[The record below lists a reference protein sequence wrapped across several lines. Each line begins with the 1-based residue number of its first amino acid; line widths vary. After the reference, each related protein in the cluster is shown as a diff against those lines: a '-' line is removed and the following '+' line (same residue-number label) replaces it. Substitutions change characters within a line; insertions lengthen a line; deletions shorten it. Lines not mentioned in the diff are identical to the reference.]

1 MFVVVNSVSISDP
14 SEKRYE
20 MDVRD
25 HADQYLVGQAGFR
38 RLELLNPESDS
49 DYLLLAYWD
58 FEEAF
63 EQWTETDGFEAA
75 HEDLLGAIFLDPEHV
90 DRYESA
96 TTLKTP

>member
-1 MFVVVNSVSISDP
+1 MFVAINSVSIADA

-25 HADQYLVGQAGFR
+25 HAEYLVEQPGFR
-38 RLELLNPESDS
+38 RLELLYPESDG

-58 FEEAF
+58 SEKAF
-63 EQWTETDGFEAA
+63 EQWTETDDFEAA
-75 HEDLLGAIFLDPEHV
+75 HEELFGAMFLDPEHV

-96 TTLKTP
+96 TTLEAP